1 MNTTI
6 TPEGTRI
13 PIETL
18 DLCCGG
24 RRCPVVTLF
33 NDGTLKCVDGDQL
46 IQFDPEQVVR
56 LRALLI
62 ATLPK
67 GTG

>member
-1 MNTTI
+1 MI
-6 TPEGTRI
+6 EGEVPVKRT

-33 NDGTLKCVDGDQL
+33 NDGTLSTTDGDQK
-46 IQFDPEQVVR
+46 IEYTAEQVVR
-56 LRALLI
+56 LRSLLI

-67 GTG
+67 E

>member
-1 MNTTI
+1 MKITNTH
-6 TPEGTRI
+6 GDTRV

-33 NDGTLKCVDGDQL
+33 NDGTLSTTDGDQK
-46 IQFDPEQVVR
+46 IEYTAEQVVR
-56 LRALLI
+56 LRSLLI

-67 GTG
+67 E